1 MKQEAYNRS
10 QTDNLAYN
18 NVHRQNM
25 QQNNASMA
33 GNPNIQNKNGF
44 NFNRKS
50 RAFSHNGQ
58 NNEE

>member
-25 QQNNASMA
+25 EQNNASMA
-33 GNPNIQNKNGF
+33 GNHNIHNKNGL
-44 NFNRKS
+44 NFSRKS
-50 RAFSHNGQ
+50 KAFNHYGQ